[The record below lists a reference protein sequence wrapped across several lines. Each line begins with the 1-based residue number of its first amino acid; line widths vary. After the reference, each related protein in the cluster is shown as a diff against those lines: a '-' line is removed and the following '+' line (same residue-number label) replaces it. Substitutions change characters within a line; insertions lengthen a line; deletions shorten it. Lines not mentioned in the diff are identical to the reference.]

1 MSEPPRGSGEGW
13 RAAGWQEGAEQ
24 SRSDKP
30 AEKEETIK
38 IGSRSYGS
46 GPQPNIDMAEKKRI
60 KKTGPDG
67 LCQRIAGH
75 PKKQNP
81 PRHNSTEGMSLPPTR
96 VGDPDPGGKI
106 FQIKTEKYK
115 EIGNFCNIFRF

>member
-13 RAAGWQEGAEQ
+13 RAAGWPEGAEQ

-46 GPQPNIDMAEKKRI
+46 GPQPNIDMAEKKGF
-60 KKTGPDG
+60 KKLPAHSGPS
-67 LCQRIAGH
+67 QEAEPAETQQH
-75 PKKQNP
+75 
-81 PRHNSTEGMSLPPTR
+81 
-96 VGDPDPGGKI
+96 
-106 FQIKTEKYK
+106 
-115 EIGNFCNIFRF
+115 